1 MSRRGAAAKGTLAA
15 AGALILIQLPAA
27 PAGAQQEQ
35 ADDANGRTITREAR
49 DVSPV
54 TDAMLRDPDPGDW
67 LMSHRTYD
75 FQAFSPLD
83 EINRGNVHQLQLAW
97 MRAMDEGPQQ
107 TRPLVH
113 DGVMYVEHPGNTDHL
128 QAWDATTGDLLWDFE
143 RQPPDDIREHTRFG
157 DRTRN
162 LAIYGTNIYHLTA
175 DAQLLAVDAGSG
187 ELSWLSR
194 TADYRDGISHSS
206 GAMIINGQ
214 VLSGRT
220 CEPASLIAR
229 CFIAAHDPASGDERW
244 RFYTAAGSDDPG
256 GRTWGDLPTT
266 NRVHVSAWGLPG
278 SYDPELDLLFWGIA
292 VPLPYPRIVRRGTWD
307 VGDRT
312 PCELYSNST
321 VALRPGDGQM
331 EWYYQHL
338 PCDDWDQDFVQERTL
353 IDTVIDPDPDAVMW
367 INPNL
372 AGTAEERKVVVTLGE
387 PGGLFVLDR
396 ETGEFLWAAPLP
408 YDNTDRF
415 VIKDIDPAT
424 GQVFINMDL
433 VAREIG
439 QQFIICGH
447 NVKGYWGWSYSPE
460 TNLLYIPFNRS
471 CLNQT
476 ANDRAVNGASPRF
489 SVPEPG
495 REDGDLTEIWAL
507 NVSTGRVA
515 WRFSTRSPNRGT
527 VLATAGNVVFHGDLN
542 RRLRAFDAETG
553 EVLWETIL
561 GSQITGYPVTYRAGG
576 RQYLAVPVGG
586 AGDQLSSYT
595 TDLEAP
601 VGSNMIVVFALPE

>member
-1 MSRRGAAAKGTLAA
+1 MSRRGLGA
-15 AGALILIQLPAA
+15 ALILCLLHAP
-27 PAGAQQEQ
+27 PAGAQQEEE
-35 ADDANGRTITREAR
+35 AANARGETITRETRNLA
-49 DVSPV
+49 PV

-75 FQAFSPLD
+75 FQGFSPLD
-83 EINRGNVHQLQLAW
+83 EINRGNVHQLKLAW
-97 MRAMDEGPQQ
+97 MRAMEEGPQQ
-107 TRPLVH
+107 IRPLVY

-128 QAWDATTGDLLWDFE
+128 QAWDATTGDLIWDYE

-187 ELSWLSR
+187 ELSWLNP

-229 CFIAAHDPASGDERW
+229 CFIAAHDPDTGDERW
-244 RFYTAAGSDDPG
+244 RFYTAAGADDPG
-256 GRTWGDLPTT
+256 GRTWGDLPTAK
-266 NRVHVSAWGLPG
+266 RVHVSAWGLPG
-278 SYDPELDLLFWGIA
+278 SYDPELDLLYWGIA
-292 VPLPYPRIVRRGTWD
+292 VPLPYSRIVRRGTWD

-321 VALRPGDGQM
+321 LALRPNSGEM

-353 IDTVIDPDPDAVMW
+353 IDTVVNPDPDAVMW

-372 AGTAEERKVVVTLGE
+372 AGTAEERKVVVTIGE

-408 YDNTDRF
+408 
-415 VIKDIDPAT
+415 
-424 GQVFINMDL
+424 L
-433 VAREIG
+433 
-439 QQFIICGH
+439 
-447 NVKGYWGWSYSPE
+447 
-460 TNLLYIPFNRS
+460 
-471 CLNQT
+471 
-476 ANDRAVNGASPRF
+476 
-489 SVPEPG
+489 
-495 REDGDLTEIWAL
+495 
-507 NVSTGRVA
+507 
-515 WRFSTRSPNRGT
+515 
-527 VLATAGNVVFHGDLN
+527 
-542 RRLRAFDAETG
+542 
-553 EVLWETIL
+553 
-561 GSQITGYPVTYRAGG
+561 
-576 RQYLAVPVGG
+576 
-586 AGDQLSSYT
+586 
-595 TDLEAP
+595 
-601 VGSNMIVVFALPE
+601 